1 MKYRELGNT
10 GLKVSEIGFGAWG
23 IGGDSYGYA
32 NDDESKRALL
42 SAFDN
47 GINFYDTSDAYGAG
61 HSERLIGDTF
71 KNVRDEIIIA
81 TKVGVITYSG
91 RSMAQD
97 FSANH
102 IKNAIGNSLKRLKT
116 DYVDVYQLHSP
127 PIDILS
133 NDESLRAFEDLKKQ
147 GKVKALGISVRA
159 PLDGVIAIESGY
171 FESVQVNFNVID
183 HRFIDEGLQ
192 ELVSKKKIGIISRTP
207 LCFGFLTGKISE
219 NTAFEPDDHRFHW
232 SKGQL
237 KMWSEAVR
245 LFEPLY
251 RRRGWTSTQLALKF
265 CLAFD
270 SVSTVIPGM
279 MNCKHVEENSASSDL
294 GSLSKDEISIINQ
307 IYKTHNFFE
316 SKKCN
321 INHN

>member
-1 MKYRELGNT
+1 MEYRELGNT

-47 GINFYDTSDAYGAG
+47 GINFYDTSDAYGDG
-61 HSERLIGDTF
+61 HSERLIGVAL
-71 KNVRDEIIIA
+71 KNVRDKIIIA
-81 TKVGVITYSG
+81 TKVGLLTYSG

-97 FSANH
+97 FSAAH
-102 IKNAIGNSLKRLKT
+102 IKNAIEASLKRLKT
-116 DYVDVYQLHSP
+116 DYIDVYQLHSP
-127 PIDILS
+127 PLDILS
-133 NDESLRAFEDLKKQ
+133 NDESLRAFEDLKNQ
-147 GKVKALGISVRA
+147 GKVKVLGISVRA
-159 PLDGVIAIESGY
+159 PIDGVTAIESGC
-171 FESVQVNFNVID
+171 FECVQVNFNMID
-183 HRFIDEGLQ
+183 HRFIEEGLQ

-207 LCFGFLTGKISE
+207 LCFGFLAGRISE
-219 NTAFEPDDHRFHW
+219 NTVFKPADHRSHW

-237 KMWSEAVR
+237 KLWAESVK
-245 LFEPLY
+245 LFESLY
-251 RRRGWTSTQLALKF
+251 KRRGWTPAQLALKF